1 MAFIIMVFNYGGF
14 MAFNG
19 GFLGFSGGLMG
30 FCGTL
35 WWSNGI

>member
-30 FCGTL
+30 FFMVV
-35 WWSNGI
+35 